1 MASLR
6 RDEFAPGKSDRHE
19 MCLGHAKSERGALLK
34 LVVFRHPSTE
44 FQDI

>member
-19 MCLGHAKSERGALLK
+19 MCQGTQNLS
-34 LVVFRHPSTE
+34 VVPF
-44 FQDI
+44 